1 MLFRSPNAAVSS
13 DFIVGFCSETDE
25 EFAMTVDLLRECR
38 FKNSFIFKYS
48 ERAGTKAAERMPDDV
63 PYQVKQVRN
72 NELLEIQN
80 AISLEDN
87 QRFVGTAVEVLVEG
101 PSKVQ
106 EKKDSEGSSVQLT
119 GRTPCDRIVVFDGT
133 MQQVGRILPVVIY
146 DVTPHTLF
154 GAAGESEM
162 MEQPLP
168 QVSEIA
174 KAF

>member
-1 MLFRSPNAAVSS
+1 M
-13 DFIVGFCSETDE
+13 
-25 EFAMTVDLLRECR
+25 
-38 FKNSFIFKYS
+38 
-48 ERAGTKAAERMPDDV
+48 
-63 PYQVKQVRN
+63 
-72 NELLEIQN
+72 
-80 AISLEDN
+80 
-87 QRFVGTAVEVLVEG
+87 
-101 PSKVQ
+101 
-106 EKKDSEGSSVQLT
+106 QLT

-162 MEQPLP
+162 MEKPLP